1 MSKALQ
7 KEVPRLLDGPDFN
20 AESGRMDE
28 TYTVDEAKVYAEL
41 DAFAKTRS
49 FALSRENGRLVLT
62 LLGVKGIAV
71 TDAAHQ
77 HGDVLAMTSRC

>member
-7 KEVPRLLDGPDFN
+7 KEVPRLLDGPDFK
-20 AESGRMDE
+20 AERGRMDE
-28 TYTVDEAKVYAEL
+28 TYKVEEAKVYAEL
-41 DAFAKTRS
+41 DAFAKARS

-77 HGDVLAMTSRC
+77 HGEVLAMASRC